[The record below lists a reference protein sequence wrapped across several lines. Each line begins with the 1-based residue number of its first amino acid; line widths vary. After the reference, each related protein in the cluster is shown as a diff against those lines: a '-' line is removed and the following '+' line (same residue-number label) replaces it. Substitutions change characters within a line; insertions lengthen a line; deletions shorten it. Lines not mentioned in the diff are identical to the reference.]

1 MWLMLIN
8 GAGQRKVDSGLK
20 MLFGPIQ
27 FWPVASKYYKTDSA
41 SNSCSKFESLILV
54 PTIQP
59 RKKQRTGRFSR
70 KLQQDNSI
78 NFMSTPILF
87 FGLLAKCKNK
97 ERNFIIKRHC
107 CFQGQGRW
115 QFFQDDVRVLQSTG
129 SAATRAIFP
138 SAVKMALL
146 FPDDSLLHFSQLKS
160 GFYRQKWDTFHFEK
174 VQPSN
179 VVLTSD
185 GFN

>member
-1 MWLMLIN
+1 MINVADVNQWCWLEES
-8 GAGQRKVDSGLK
+8 GQWLENVIWTHLVLASGKQVLQK
-20 MLFGPIQ
+20 Q
-27 FWPVASKYYKTDSA
+27 VVTNSA
-41 SNSCSKFESLILV
+41 SNSCSKFESLISV

-107 CFQGQGRW
+107 CSQGQGRW
-115 QFFQDDVRVLQSTG
+115 QFF
-129 SAATRAIFP
+129 
-138 SAVKMALL
+138 
-146 FPDDSLLHFSQLKS
+146 
-160 GFYRQKWDTFHFEK
+160 
-174 VQPSN
+174 
-179 VVLTSD
+179 
-185 GFN
+185 